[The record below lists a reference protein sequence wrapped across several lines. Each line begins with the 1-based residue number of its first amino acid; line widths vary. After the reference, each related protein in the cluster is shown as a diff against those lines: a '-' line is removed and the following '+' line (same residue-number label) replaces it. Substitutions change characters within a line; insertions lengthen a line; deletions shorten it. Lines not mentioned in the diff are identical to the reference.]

1 MPLEVIQRLIGLL
14 IGGFLPTD
22 KQVNH
27 ELTLYMTDCYAHR
40 LGSSFMMHRGLSCG
54 ACFEQPN
61 PVYFV
66 LFFIKLK
73 QISLIKYGLNEHRTP
88 FLSNIRILFDYTD
101 KAPEL
106 CRKL

>member
-27 ELTLYMTDCYAHR
+27 ILTPYMTYFYAHR
-40 LGSSFMMHRGLSCG
+40 LGSSFHDAPWAELR
-54 ACFEQPN
+54 N

-88 FLSNIRILFDYTD
+88 FLSNSRILFDYTD